1 MIYSAINR
9 VNYSVQKVEIE
20 ENRGQ
25 RSSKDGHGIGLSNV
39 QGVVEKCDGNFA
51 ISCDEKEFVAVVII

>member
-1 MIYSAINR
+1 M
-9 VNYSVQKVEIE
+9 QKVEIE